1 MFPAPVP
8 WRYHVNEPAKTGTFS
23 VADGGSKKISQILI
37 RNRVDVL
44 SHVHALCFFKD
55 YLKSN
60 A

>member
-1 MFPAPVP
+1 
-8 WRYHVNEPAKTGTFS
+8 VNEPAKTGTFS